1 MPTRKE
7 RAQETL
13 TKLVDAFDSGEL
25 AAQLATI
32 TRIKRDPND
41 DAPPSARWSM
51 TNNLLMILSG
61 TDDARGIRQWNK
73 AGRKVRKGARAFYIL
88 APRTVKKEKAKAEL
102 FDAEI
107 TDAGPDTICIGFFG
121 VPVFRLEDT
130 EGAEI
135 PRFNYTPPEPP
146 PLAEVAAAM
155 NISVEYV
162 PANPSSGN
170 GYYVKSDYTAPR
182 ITLMTHEARTFF
194 HELAHAAH
202 DAIGL
207 LRGRQKWQREIVAEL
222 SAAVIG
228 EMYGQRDRLE
238 HSAAYLETHAP
249 KGHDI
254 GRACASVL
262 ADVEKVLNF
271 IWDKADALAVA

>member
-13 TKLVDAFDSGEL
+13 TQLVEAFKSGEL

-32 TRIKRDPND
+32 ARIKRDPSD
-41 DAPPSARWSM
+41 AAPPSARWSM
-51 TNNLLMILSG
+51 MNNLLMILSG

-73 AGRKVRKGARAFYIL
+73 AGRKVRKGTHALYIL
-88 APRTVKKEKAKAEL
+88 APKMVSKKQAKTEL

-107 TDAGPDTICIGFFG
+107 TDAGPDKICIGFCG

-130 EGAEI
+130 DGPEI
-135 PRFNYTPPEPP
+135 PRFDYTPPEPP

-155 NISVEYV
+155 GISVEYL
-162 PANPSSGN
+162 PANTNSGN
-170 GYYVKSDYTAPR
+170 GYYTKSDATAPR
-182 ITLMTHEARTFF
+182 IALMTHESRTFF

-202 DAIGL
+202 DKIGL
-207 LRGRQKWQREIVAEL
+207 LRGREKWQREVVAEL

-228 EMYGQRDRLE
+228 EMYGQRDRLN
-238 HSAAYLETHAP
+238 HSAAYLEHHAP
-249 KGHDI
+249 KGHDV

-271 IWDKADALAVA
+271 IWDKADALAAA

>member
-13 TKLVDAFDSGEL
+13 TRLVDAFESGEL

-32 TRIKRDPND
+32 HRIKRDPSD
-41 DAPPSARWSM
+41 EAPPSARWSM
-51 TNNLLMILSG
+51 TNNLLMLLSG
-61 TDDARGIRQWNK
+61 TADARGIRQWNQ
-73 AGRKVRKGARAFYIL
+73 AGRKVRKGSSAFYIL
-88 APRTVKKEKAKAEL
+88 APRTVKKEKARTEL
-102 FDAEI
+102 FDADI
-107 TDAGPDTICIGFFG
+107 TEAGSDRICIGFFG

-130 EGAEI
+130 EGPEI
-135 PRFNYTPPEPP
+135 PRFDYTPPEPP

-155 NISVEYV
+155 NISVQYL
-162 PANPSSGN
+162 PANTSAN
-170 GYYVKSDYTAPR
+170 GYYMGGDFVRPR
-182 ITLMTHEARTFF
+182 IALMTHEARTFF
-194 HELAHAAH
+194 HELTHAAH

-249 KGHDI
+249 EGHDI